1 MQQVLIH
8 FARNFTL
15 EFLAIPPRFLF
26 FCDESN
32 IFLNESIQPFSGRGC
47 VCSFFSLFESC
58 SCKTCCNQFVI
69 SDISDILAL
78 ANDDNDDNDDTC
90 GVWKVKKNDS
100 HYIFSTG
107 MNIKLNFND

>member
-1 MQQVLIH
+1 M
-8 FARNFTL
+8 F
-15 EFLAIPPRFLF
+15 
-26 FCDESN
+26 
-32 IFLNESIQPFSGRGC
+32 
-47 VCSFFSLFESC
+47 FFSLFESC

-69 SDISDILAL
+69 SDISDISDILAL
-78 ANDDNDDNDDTC
+78 DNDDNDDNDDTC